1 MNIDD
6 RAEMLGGR
14 QQHAPAEIF
23 AGVWGL
29 AGSVLP
35 SADYREH
42 GVPPGTVLTQH
53 SESEESLLRPGRHQ
67 SVKQRWAT
75 ELEQTP

>member
-53 SESEESLLRPGRHQ
+53 SEVRRVCSGPVGISQSSNDGQLNLNRP
-67 SVKQRWAT
+67 
-75 ELEQTP
+75 P